1 MGSTASADA
10 GGQKLIGRY
19 SCDAHGGKAF
29 KVTKASDRITDP
41 RFDIV
46 RSVFERSLNSAGVA
60 CVAAAP
66 RTATCC
72 GHCSERS
79 VVAQR
84 EALLAEFCPQV
95 NNELLQAHGFQCSA
109 DVCAD
114 GEWDWI
120 QVTVHA
126 LRPRPQEKGKGQDT
140 RSARPHPGVHSTRGV
155 PGAAARSPYE
165 SPRIQQPPGGFV
177 IAAASRAAPAEAV
190 H

>member
-1 MGSTASADA
+1 MGSTASSAEA
-10 GGQKLIGRY
+10 GRQKRRFAGRY

-41 RFDIV
+41 RFEIV
-46 RSVFERSLNSAGVA
+46 RAVFERSLNSAGVA

-66 RTATCC
+66 RMATCC

-84 EALLAEFCPQV
+84 EALLADFCPQV

-120 QVTVHA
+120 QVTIYAV
-126 LRPRPQEKGKGQDT
+126 RPDAQAKDRGAGS
-140 RSARPHPGVHSTRGV
+140 RRARPHQNAGSARGIAV
-155 PGAAARSPYE
+155 AAAPLPY
-165 SPRIQQPPGGFV
+165 SQQPPCGFV
-177 IAAASRAAPAEAV
+177 ISAAPRAAPAEAV

>member
-1 MGSTASADA
+1 MLCLYRSYCMFCDGCRSRNTYDKSILHVAPNTGYITNSCWRPTSSSLAFEHMGSTASADA
-10 GGQKLIGRY
+10 GRQKLVGRY

-41 RFDIV
+41 RFDAV

-66 RTATCC
+66 RTTTCC

-84 EALLAEFCPQV
+84 EALLADFCPQV

-109 DVCAD
+109 GTGRRAHR
-114 GEWDWI
+114 GEEPEWP
-120 QVTVHA
+120 
-126 LRPRPQEKGKGQDT
+126 L
-140 RSARPHPGVHSTRGV
+140 
-155 PGAAARSPYE
+155 
-165 SPRIQQPPGGFV
+165 
-177 IAAASRAAPAEAV
+177 AAPPRGGCAR
-190 H
+190 HRMRR

>member
-10 GGQKLIGRY
+10 ARVFVGRY

-41 RFDIV
+41 RFDAV

-66 RTATCC
+66 RTTTCC

-84 EALLAEFCPQV
+84 EALLADFCPQV

-126 LRPRPQEKGKGQDT
+126 IRPRPQVKEKGQGN
-140 RSARPHPGVHSTRGV
+140 RSARPHIDVHITGGVL
-155 PGAAARSPYE
+155 GAAAQSPYR
-165 SPRIQQPPGGFV
+165 SPRIQQPPGDFV
-177 IAAASRAAPAEAV
+177 IAAAPRAAPAEAV